1 MKPREEVMKARKRSK
16 QIFKLIKKL
25 TISILAIVGMMFCLN
40 SFAQNSNELKFVH
53 ISDTHFSLERPN
65 TPYKLIKESPL
76 LLKDAIHQ
84 INFIQGL
91 DFVMFG
97 GDLVD
102 RAKESE
108 LIGFLEHIKELDA
121 PWYMTFG
128 NHDSMLGG
136 YLTTERYI
144 NQIKKHNK
152 NFNYNTTHY
161 SFSPKAGFR
170 VIVVD
175 TIIRERLTSN
185 GKISQEEL
193 KWLDNELEKAKKD
206 TVLIF
211 THVPFL
217 EPIAVENHKLL
228 NYQEALNILAKY
240 KNPIAVFQGHY
251 HVTKIE
257 QKNNILFVST
267 PSLVSY
273 PNAYREIKIINE
285 NDKVVFNINTKNTT
299 LNNLRTQA
307 KLFLITPSI
316 AEGEESDKH
325 GIYTIEK

>member
-1 MKPREEVMKARKRSK
+1 MKVRKRSK

-25 TISILAIVGMMFCLN
+25 TIALFAIIGMMFCLN
-40 SFAQNSNELKFVH
+40 SFAQNTNELKFVH
-53 ISDTHFSLERPN
+53 ISDIHFSLERPN

-76 LLKDAIHQ
+76 LLKDAIYQ

-121 PWYMTFG
+121 PWYITFG

-144 NQIKKHNK
+144 NHVKKYNK
-152 NFNYNTTHY
+152 NFNYGTHY
-161 SFSPKAGFR
+161 SFSPKLGFK

-175 TIIRERLTSN
+175 SIIREKLTSN
-185 GKISQEEL
+185 GRISKEQLE
-193 KWLDNELEKAKKD
+193 WLDNELKKIKNE
-206 TVLIF
+206 TVIIF
-211 THVPFL
+211 THIPFL
-217 EPIAVENHKLL
+217 EPIAIENHRLF
-228 NYQEALNILAKY
+228 NSQDVLNILSKY
-240 KNPIAVFQGHY
+240 KFPIAVFQGHY

-257 QKNNILFVST
+257 QKNNVLFVST

-273 PNAYREIKIINE
+273 PNAFREIKVINE

-299 LNNLRTQA
+299 LNNLRSQS
-307 KLFLITPSI
+307 KFFLITPSI
-316 AEGEESDKH
+316 AEGDESDRN
-325 GIYTIEK
+325 GIYTIEKQK